1 MRGFRSIPAMASVLL
16 VAIFGALALI
26 TPLSVGVTAVRPL
39 PLATTVPPQV
49 VLPPSSVAHVQ
60 TCLSPKPRH
69 DYAGHKFDKR
79 RAGPGTTYK
88 ESKNAQ
94 GPSAVPIGMA
104 ALTPKERVE
113 AVKTTYIQRLCGGKK
128 FGGDK
133 KLFQLGLLAS
143 DTRFLTAAPTHRFMN
158 PNSTISRAEW
168 IQGLDA
174 YLATIRWD
182 KTYVAHEKL
191 RGEIW
196 TTLMVTRPGK
206 EPLVKAVRH
215 DQPKSWYVYMA
226 MTQPDGSLVYQRKR
240 LACNFQ
246 DTYNNERDVPAILK
260 V

>member
-1 MRGFRSIPAMASVLL
+1 MRGFRSIPAMVCVVL

-26 TPLSVGVTAVRPL
+26 TPLSVGVT
-39 PLATTVPPQV
+39 TVQPMQFASPTPSQV
-49 VLPPSSVAHVQ
+49 VLPPSSLAQAQ

-69 DYAGHKFDKR
+69 DYAGHKFDKD

-94 GPSAVPIGMA
+94 GPSAVPIGVA
-104 ALTPKERVE
+104 DLTPNERVQ
-113 AVKTTYIQRLCGGKK
+113 AVKTLYVQRLCGGKK

-133 KLFQLGLLAS
+133 KLFQLGFLSS

-182 KTYVAHEKL
+182 KTYVTYEKL
-191 RGEIW
+191 TGETW
-196 TTLMVTRPGK
+196 TTLMVARPGK
-206 EPLVKAVRH
+206 EPLVRAVRH

-226 MTQPDGSLVYQRKR
+226 MTQPDGSLAYQRKR